1 MTRAN
6 EKEAVE
12 FLAAHP
18 ETVQIQA
25 FLTDP
30 SGVARG
36 KVLRPEELLPAYRDG
51 RPLPCSIQSLDMLGA
66 DVLETGLVWDEGDSD
81 RPCYP
86 VADTIT

>member
-6 EKEAVE
+6 ETEAADY
-12 FLAAHP
+12 LAAHP

-36 KVLRPEELLPAYRDG
+36 KVLRPEELATAYRDG
-51 RPLPCSIQSLDMLGA
+51 RPLPCSILSLDMLGV
-66 DVLETGLVWDEGDSD
+66 DVLG
-81 RPCYP
+81 RR
-86 VADTIT
+86 